1 MQARRR
7 QLVSPIYANHHLI
20 ASRRTWT
27 VKPTVNQIESHDGM
41 GLDTTGIVS
50 YGCGLSV
57 EPQTYSPR
65 GDGSAELI
73 TGDLVTNMDLA
84 HGVTG
89 AQLSMRWMIE
99 HGIYLLCVSSHCALF

>member
-1 MQARRR
+1 MDWPLTVP
-7 QLVSPIYANHHLI
+7 QLLTEILSVMKLDDA
-20 ASRRTWT
+20 
-27 VKPTVNQIESHDGM
+27 KFDGE
-41 GLDTTGIVS
+41 VV

-57 EPQTYSPR
+57 EPQTYSSR

-73 TGDLVTNMDLA
+73 TGDLVINIDLA

-99 HGIYLLCVSSHCALF
+99 HCIYLLCVSSHCALF

>member
-1 MQARRR
+1 MD
-7 QLVSPIYANHHLI
+7 LS
-20 ASRRTWT
+20 

-41 GLDTTGIVS
+41 GPDTTGIAS

-65 GDGSAELI
+65 GDGSAEWI
-73 TGDLVTNMDLA
+73 TGDLVTNIDLA

-89 AQLSMRWMIE
+89 AQFFMRWMIE
-99 HGIYLLCVSSHCALF
+99 HCIYLLCVSSHCALF

>member
-7 QLVSPIYANHHLI
+7 QMVSPISANHPLI

-27 VKPTVNQIESHDGM
+27 VKPTVNQIELHVGM
-41 GLDTTGIVS
+41 GLDPIGIVS
-50 YGCGLSV
+50 YGCGLSA

-65 GDGSAELI
+65 GDGSAEWI
-73 TGDLVTNMDLA
+73 TGDLVTNIDLA

-89 AQLSMRWMIE
+89 AQLFMRWMIE
-99 HGIYLLCVSSHCALF
+99 HGIYL